1 MRLLAAITG
10 ILLGSLVSVTASL
23 ATVILITL
31 ILGDEYP
38 RLAHEFD
45 TLAAS
50 TLVFLALTAI
60 AAMSFYAPVK
70 ERRELWRQQ
79 GAMWGGDRC
88 GATVLV
94 AVTFK

>member
-1 MRLLAAITG
+1 MRLLAAITV

-70 ERRELWRQQ
+70 ERRES
-79 GAMWGGDRC
+79 GGCRVRC
-88 GATVLV
+88 GAAIV
-94 AVTFK
+94 AAPPYWWP